1 MSSAQSS
8 VLQGGAATGPRRLS
22 AIDLQR
28 ITAILEACG
37 VSKVHGSTH
46 IYAHP
51 ESIHLISPR
60 DLSFLVLHADV
71 LATHTDLLYD
81 VRAFTGILWGMM
93 QHADRGIERVLRA
106 VEGNSAAAAESA
118 RGGSVGGTPSSSSP
132 APAPAH
138 TFVYTNVSKVYSAMF
153 PHLVQVFRVATLLR
167 AYESTDARAE
177 VRDTRRIAQVDI
189 DVVARLAGRLNHL
202 FLCEAG
208 ERSAGALGGAG
219 ALNVTATYT
228 NVGHHLFRTTES
240 ALSSVLLLLSSLA
253 ARPGSD
259 AGPIL
264 RYFHDVGAWKASALG
279 ILITESYSMSIQAV
293 LFSLFRR
300 SREFDN
306 VEEVAAK
313 LLLQRLASRPPYQ
326 WRTFRLLYFSVQ
338 DIGASD
344 MQAAEDR
351 HGSSAFGQLLVF
363 CRIQHALQWCL
374 TTDGRD
380 SADEHATV
388 KSLRKAVSAQVQRAW
403 SEQSSAD
410 RAGSPSHKSRT
421 DAPPRLLSYYEL
433 LVLAAL
439 QGMPEADLTKDAE
452 LLRRA
457 EQTKLSAEPE
467 VLTPTFLRM
476 LIAFCYTVP
485 APTDPALSHAMLSTS
500 STLALYESLAKH
512 IFQIPLC
519 ASAAVA
525 DEVNQLFATA
535 ALRTDTLVDL
545 CVWSAIHNTRED
557 ELELAEG
564 VAAKENSAAAAANPA
579 VVSPAPHARARAG
592 PAKTAGLPLP
602 PIPSPRAAE
611 VSTEAAMPS
620 LPPPP
625 TPATALFHLMRR
637 DVSLLFAGNE
647 DVLQYTPE
655 AARARAKNFP
665 YGFRTMTLTTV
676 RLLFAALRT
685 AELYH
690 HIPPTDMLPVIA
702 QLFALR
708 AYYPLSPSETEA
720 ERKAA
725 RRMLALMQNTLA
737 LLPQEMK
744 ATTVNQLLCRTL
756 VPMSTMT
763 GQADQLQLALFEA
776 YLRSMATASAANAVT
791 DELMLQHWVDIA
803 VPAITNRHSVTL
815 SIAGH
820 DFLIAAF
827 RAEKYVS
834 PLFVPTYI
842 ALYVPSVELF
852 STGGSVGQ
860 RSTYSPLP
868 VSVIQ
873 HFARMVRA
881 ACHGIERCDSTA
893 LARLFEEAAS
903 REGEATMPGS
913 VHAAAAY
920 MASLSPAQR
929 AALRKLTPTN
939 AVLLV
944 VSALFDCLCLLWN
957 NTPGYVKVAQ
967 DLFVAYFSG
976 LCNLLQCA
984 STPVLQRVCASIEA
998 IEVEHLRGS
1007 GNVQLQ
1013 FLKYVSSVV
1022 DAVQGPSKVGIAEWF
1037 LKMNKR
1043 IQEQNYGKHS
1053 KL

>member
-1 MSSAQSS
+1 MSSAQRS
-8 VLQGGAATGPRRLS
+8 VLQGGAAAGLRQVS

-28 ITAILEACG
+28 ITAILDACG
-37 VSKVHGSTH
+37 VSKVHGSTQ

-60 DLSFLVLHADV
+60 DLSFLMVHADV

-93 QHADRGIERVLRA
+93 QHADRGIETVLRA
-106 VEGNSAAAAESA
+106 IEGNGAAVAESA
-118 RGGSVGGTPSSSSP
+118 WGGNVGGTPSSSPS
-132 APAPAH
+132 PAPAH
-138 TFVYTNVSKVYSAMF
+138 TFVYTAVSKVYSTMF
-153 PHLVQVFRVATLLR
+153 PHLVQVFRVGTLLR
-167 AYESTDARAE
+167 AYESADARAE

-189 DVVARLAGRLNHL
+189 DVVARLAGRLNYL

-208 ERSAGALGGAG
+208 ECSSGALGGAG

-259 AGPIL
+259 VGPIL
-264 RYFHDVGAWKASALG
+264 RYFHDVSAWKASALG
-279 ILITESYSMSIQAV
+279 ILITESYSMAIPAV
-293 LFSLFRR
+293 LFSLFQR

-306 VEEVAAK
+306 VEEVAAN
-313 LLLQRLASRPPYQ
+313 LLLQRLALRPPYQ
-326 WRTFRLLYFSVQ
+326 WRAFRLLYFSVH

-344 MQAAEDR
+344 THTAEDR
-351 HGSSAFGQLLVF
+351 QGSSAFGQLLVF
-363 CRIQHALQWCL
+363 RRIQDALQWCL
-374 TTDGRD
+374 TIDGRD
-380 SADEHATV
+380 SADDLATV
-388 KSLRKAVSAQVQRAW
+388 KSLRKAVSARVQRAW
-403 SEQSSAD
+403 FEQGSAD
-410 RAGSPSHKSRT
+410 RAGSPSHTSRA

-457 EQTKLSAEPE
+457 AQTNLSAEPE
-467 VLTPTFLRM
+467 VLTPSFLRM
-476 LIAFCYTVP
+476 LLACCYTVP
-485 APTDPALSHAMLSTS
+485 APTDPALSHAMLSTP

-519 ASAAVA
+519 ASAAVSDA
-525 DEVNQLFATA
+525 VNQLFATP
-535 ALRTDTLVDL
+535 ALRIETLVDL

-557 ELELAEG
+557 EVELAEG
-564 VAAKENSAAAAANPA
+564 VTGKENSAAAAADPA
-579 VVSPAPHARARAG
+579 VVSPAPHVRAQAG

-602 PIPSPRAAE
+602 PIPSARTAE
-611 VSTEAAMPS
+611 IGTTEAMPP
-620 LPPPP
+620 LPRSP
-625 TPATALFHLMRR
+625 TPSMALFHLMRR

-647 DVLQYTPE
+647 DVLQHTPE

-665 YGFRTMTLTTV
+665 YGFRAVTLMTV

-685 AELYH
+685 PELYH

-720 ERKAA
+720 KRKAA
-725 RRMLALMQNTLA
+725 RRVLALMQNTLA

-744 ATTVNQLLCRTL
+744 AATVNQLLCRTL
-756 VPMSTMT
+756 VPMSTT
-763 GQADQLQLALFEA
+763 TAQADQLQLALFEA

-815 SIAGH
+815 SVAGH

-852 STGGSVGQ
+852 STGDSVGQ

-873 HFARMVRA
+873 HFARMVRV

-893 LARLFEEAAS
+893 LARLFEEDAGS
-903 REGEATMPGS
+903 EGEATMPGS
-913 VHAAAAY
+913 VNAAATY
-920 MASLSPAQR
+920 MASLSPEQR

-939 AVLLV
+939 AALLV

-976 LCNLLQCA
+976 LCNLLQCT

-1007 GNVQLQ
+1007 GSVQFQ
-1013 FLKYVSSVV
+1013 FLKYVNSVV

-1037 LKMNKR
+1037 LKMSKR

>member
-1 MSSAQSS
+1 MCMPSAQSS

-106 VEGNSAAAAESA
+106 VEGNSAAVAESA

-189 DVVARLAGRLNHL
+189 DAVARLAGRLNHL

-647 DVLQYTPE
+647 D
-655 AARARAKNFP
+655 
-665 YGFRTMTLTTV
+665 
-676 RLLFAALRT
+676 
-685 AELYH
+685 
-690 HIPPTDMLPVIA
+690 
-702 QLFALR
+702 LFALR

>member
-1 MSSAQSS
+1 MCMPSAQSS

-106 VEGNSAAAAESA
+106 VEGNSAAVAESA

-647 DVLQYTPE
+647 D
-655 AARARAKNFP
+655 
-665 YGFRTMTLTTV
+665 
-676 RLLFAALRT
+676 
-685 AELYH
+685 
-690 HIPPTDMLPVIA
+690 
-702 QLFALR
+702 LFALR